1 MSAIGN
7 MVDTIMRDTGGFR
20 KDPVPLEDYLRWKH
34 EYVFDALRGIEYGR
48 SFCDR
53 FNVLDFRIFYSKHL
67 DTCDYCIQEHWV
79 ERS

>member
-7 MVDTIMRDTGGFR
+7 MVDTIMRDTGGLR
-20 KDPVPLEDYLRWKH
+20 KEPVSREDYLRWKQ
-34 EYVFDALRGIEYGR
+34 EYLFDALRGIEYGR

-67 DTCDYCIQEHWV
+67 DTCDYYIQEHWV
-79 ERS
+79 EKS

>member
-7 MVDTIMRDTGGFR
+7 MVDIIMRDTGGIR
-20 KDPVPLEDYLRWKH
+20 TARVAWEDYLQWKR
-34 EYVFDALRGIEYGR
+34 EYLFDALRGIEYGR

-67 DTCDYCIQEHWV
+67 DTCDYYIQEHWI
-79 ERS
+79 EKS